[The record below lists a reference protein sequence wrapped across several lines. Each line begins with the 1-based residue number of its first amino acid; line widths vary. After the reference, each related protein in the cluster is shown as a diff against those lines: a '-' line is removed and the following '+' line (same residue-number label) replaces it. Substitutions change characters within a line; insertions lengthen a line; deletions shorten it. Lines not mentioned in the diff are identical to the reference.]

1 MAHDERLGSPRRAAV
16 ITVSNRSSRGERP
29 DTSGPRAVEALRA
42 AGYEVDP
49 ALIIPDG
56 VASVREA
63 LQAAIASGMHVV
75 ITSGGTGVTPADLT
89 PEGTRPLISRELPG
103 IAELLRREGAKHT
116 PMAVLSRGLAGI
128 AGDPP
133 STLIVNLPGSVHA
146 VEEGLE
152 VLLPLLP
159 HIIDQIGGGDH

>member
-1 MAHDERLGSPRRAAV
+1 MAHDKRPDSPRRAAV

-63 LQAAIASGMHVV
+63 LQAAIASGVHVV
-75 ITSGGTGVTPADLT
+75 ITSGEPAS
-89 PEGTRPLISRELPG
+89 PLP
-103 IAELLRREGAKHT
+103 T
-116 PMAVLSRGLAGI
+116 
-128 AGDPP
+128 
-133 STLIVNLPGSVHA
+133 
-146 VEEGLE
+146 
-152 VLLPLLP
+152 
-159 HIIDQIGGGDH
+159 